1 MIGTNLGFRPG
12 ELDVIQMN
20 PALMTNAPMSYLNQL
35 LTNWLQW
42 APRDGRGSKN
52 SATLGALQAAT
63 RKAGL
68 GRVAAQLTVESN

>member
-42 APRDGRGSKN
+42 APGDGRDSKN